1 MNKKLNTLL
10 FVLGATVVNII
21 LMVILLL
28 VGILILARVLSPDIN
43 PAMGQIAFLGIFILA
58 VLGSFFIYHRVM
70 KLIAKRVDL
79 DRYFDP
85 IFRPR
90 RRR

>member
-21 LMVILLL
+21 LMIILLL
-28 VGILILARVLSPDIN
+28 AGILVLAKSLPAEIN
-43 PAMGQIAFLGIFILA
+43 PAMGQLALLGIFILA
-58 VLGSFFIYHRVM
+58 VIGSFFIYHRVM
-70 KLIAKRVDL
+70 RLIAKRIDL

-85 IFRPR
+85 IFKPR